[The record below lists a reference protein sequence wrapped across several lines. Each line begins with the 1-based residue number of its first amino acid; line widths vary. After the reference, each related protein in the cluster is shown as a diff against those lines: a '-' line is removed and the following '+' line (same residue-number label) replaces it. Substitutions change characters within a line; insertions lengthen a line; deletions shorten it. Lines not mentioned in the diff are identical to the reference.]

1 MPIRPEMRARY
12 PRDWPQI
19 SRRIRFDRAGG
30 RCECD
35 GRCGRRH
42 VSRCTAV
49 HGEPH
54 PATGS
59 RVVLTVAHL
68 DDVPENCA
76 DDNLAAMCQACH
88 LAYDAALHARTA
100 ARTRAARLVAPG
112 QTAIPL
118 AEGDPA

>member
-1 MPIRPEMRARY
+1 MPIRPEMRSRY

-19 SRRIRFDRAGG
+19 SRRIRFERADS

-42 VSRCTAV
+42 RGRCTAV

-54 PATGS
+54 PTTGS
-59 RVVLTVAHL
+59 LVVLTVAHL
-68 DDVPENCA
+68 DDIPEHCD

-88 LAYDAALHARTA
+88 LAYDADLHATTA

-112 QTAIPL
+112 QTELPL
-118 AEGDPA
+118 SEV

>member
-1 MPIRPEMRARY
+1 MPIRPEMRPRY
-12 PRDWPQI
+12 PPDWPQI
-19 SRRIRFDRAGG
+19 SRRIRFELAIG

-42 VSRCTAV
+42 SGRCTAE
-49 HGEPH
+49 HGQPH

-68 DDVPENCA
+68 DDIPEHCD

-88 LAYDAALHARTA
+88 LAYDVELHATTA
-100 ARTRAARLVAPG
+100 ARTRALARISPDQQVLFP
-112 QTAIPL
+112 
-118 AEGDPA
+118 EGELP